1 MLKNTE
7 VTDKL
12 KSVLAKSKVDSE
24 GRVTITLSEV
34 SDLLDIPTKLLFRPR
49 ALCKKLLSSGF
60 EMHSITDNSDIPH
73 WVVICMMEYFA
84 YESKV
89 PNEYVLNLFRT
100 LTAIGYMEVSLM
112 YINKK

>member
-1 MLKNTE
+1 MLTNSE
-7 VTDKL
+7 VLDKL

-34 SDLLDIPTKLLFRPR
+34 SDLLGISTKLLFRPR
-49 ALCKKLLSSGF
+49 VLCKKLLVSGF
-60 EMHSITDNSDIPH
+60 EMHSLTDDSDIPQ

-84 YESKV
+84 YESKT

-100 LTAIGYMEVSLM
+100 FTAIGYTEVSLM

>member
-7 VTDKL
+7 VLDKL
-12 KSVLAKSKVDSE
+12 KGVLTKSKVDSE
-24 GRVTITLSEV
+24 GRVTIPLSEV
-34 SDLLDIPTKLLFRPR
+34 SNLLGISTKLLFRSR
-49 ALCKKLLSSGF
+49 ALCKKLLASGF
-60 EMHSITDNSDIPH
+60 EMHSLTDNSEIPH

-84 YESKV
+84 YESKT

-100 LTAIGYMEVSLM
+100 FTAIGYTEVSLM